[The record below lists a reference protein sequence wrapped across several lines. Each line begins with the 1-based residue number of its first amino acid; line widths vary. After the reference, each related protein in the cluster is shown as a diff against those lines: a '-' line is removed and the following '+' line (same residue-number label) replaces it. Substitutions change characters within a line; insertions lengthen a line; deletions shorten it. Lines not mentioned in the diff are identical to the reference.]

1 MSKFIKRFV
10 FVLCSVLVITML
22 SSCVTYSMKV
32 FAPVDKDE
40 QVSIEIKKIIQKKQ
54 LGWWGL
60 FIPITPTE
68 SQGFEVL
75 ITNKTDKPQSI
86 NWNQS
91 SFNWHGRS
99 SSIITE
105 GSKYIQAGSNSIP
118 NTAVGVNKTVKVI
131 IYPAKNVEWTGDDWE
146 INGMDLKKGDEISII
161 AFTESG
167 LQIETTYE
175 VERSDGVHFIW

>member
-1 MSKFIKRFV
+1 
-10 FVLCSVLVITML
+10 
-22 SSCVTYSMKV
+22 MKV
-32 FAPVDKDE
+32 DSPVE
-40 QVSIEIKKIIQKKQ
+40 NEGNVSIEIKSIVQEKT
-54 LGWWGL
+54 LGWWAL
-60 FIPITPTE
+60 LIPITPTK

-75 ITNKTDKPQSI
+75 ITNNTDKPQSI

-91 SFNWHGRS
+91 SLNWHGRS

-105 GSKYIQAGSNSIP
+105 GSKYIQAGVNSIP
-118 NTAVGVNKTVKVI
+118 NTAVGVFGTVKVI
-131 IYPAKNVEWTGDDWE
+131 IYPAKNVEWTGDEWE

-175 VERSDGVHFIW
+175 VERSDGIHFLW